1 MLLRKYLLSI
11 FLFSVVLFF
20 VSCEKPS
27 TEFSFQH
34 DWRIESVS
42 RAGVDVPDDA
52 AIGDNYYFKKNGKC
66 YITRHTTG
74 EIETHTWRNNSDL
87 KELYI
92 DDFRYE
98 IYKAEGNE
106 LVFGQVVEGKE
117 LFTFHTRKK

>member
-34 DWRIESVS
+34 DWGIESVS